1 MLIVYLRNKATIYSS
16 ACQVNYYLFLA
27 LSRQQIGQSFKI
39 IVKSANHL
47 CLAPY
52 SNKDYEIHDCV
63 VTRPKESLNIWIHKA
78 IID

>member
-1 MLIVYLRNKATIYSS
+1 MRVVSLHSKATIYSS
-16 ACQVNYYLFLA
+16 ACQLNNYFFLA

-52 SNKDYEIHDCV
+52 SNKYYEIHDCI
-63 VTRPKESLNIWIHKA
+63 VTRPKECLNIWIHKT

>member
-1 MLIVYLRNKATIYSS
+1 MRIVYLRAKATIYSS

-52 SNKDYEIHDCV
+52 SNKDYEIHDCI
-63 VTRPKESLNIWIHKA
+63 VTRPKENLNIWIHKA
-78 IID
+78 TID

>member
-1 MLIVYLRNKATIYSS
+1 MRMVYSRGKATIYSS
-16 ACQVNYYLFLA
+16 AYQVNYYLFLA
-27 LSRQQIGQSFKI
+27 LSRQQIGQSFKM

-52 SNKDYEIHDCV
+52 SNKDYEIHDCI
-63 VTRPKESLNIWIHKA
+63 VTRPKESLNIWIHKT

>member
-1 MLIVYLRNKATIYSS
+1 MRVVSLRRKATIYSS

-27 LSRQQIGQSFKI
+27 LSRQRIGQSFKM

-52 SNKDYEIHDCV
+52 SNKDYEIHDCI